1 MFWSF
6 LSGLVVKVQNVFNL
20 LAWKYTKIMLE
31 ESLKELNYLTNL
43 ILIKDSF
50 KIRRNNGVEKT
61 EHLIDIASILKI
73 LIKIYL
79 IL

>member
-1 MFWSF
+1 
-6 LSGLVVKVQNVFNL
+6 
-20 LAWKYTKIMLE
+20 MLE